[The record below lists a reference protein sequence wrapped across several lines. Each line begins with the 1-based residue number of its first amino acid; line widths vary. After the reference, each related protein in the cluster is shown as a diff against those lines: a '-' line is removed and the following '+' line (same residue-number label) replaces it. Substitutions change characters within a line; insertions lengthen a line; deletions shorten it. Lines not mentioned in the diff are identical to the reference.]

1 MMATSKTRLRTRSR
15 LPSVER
21 LEARRLMAVGF
32 DQVALPAG
40 DVATGLLT
48 TAGDGSVWMT
58 AEAGTGSTAQP
69 EILRLDPATGLTT
82 VAASLPAGTDPIG
95 LTKGPDG
102 SIWMISAR
110 ADGTG
115 LVTDFGPNG
124 TLTEGLPDA
133 PTSFA
138 FGADGDLYATAQ
150 HTNAD
155 GSQNGEILRLD
166 PATIRVTTFTLT
178 DSGKS
183 LGSMTL
189 GPDGNVWFA
198 EQDAEEF
205 GHIAPDGTIA
215 TMALPSQ
222 VGSGVLAPGAASYVL
237 FARTSLGLVYG
248 IGADGTAALL
258 SDMTDLDPQE
268 YVAGANGSVWFTS
281 WGVQSGI
288 GKLDTSGNTQAY
300 GGNVNIYDGGLPDVT
315 HSYSFNGEYPNSP
328 AGLTSDNQ
336 GGCWYTIQNGTALCM
351 RVRPLYC
358 PSRPTF
364 MTAWMG
370 TLYDMETRVRWP
382 RTPQPTRTQ

>member
-40 DVATGLLT
+40 DVATGLLA

-69 EILRLDPATGLTT
+69 EILRLDPATGLTS

-166 PATIRVTTFTLT
+166 PATIRVTTFPLT

-198 EQDAEEF
+198 EHGRGA
-205 GHIAPDGTIA
+205 IRPDRARWHDHDDGV
-215 TMALPSQ
+215 ALA
-222 VGSGVLAPGAASYVL
+222 G
-237 FARTSLGLVYG
+237 RLG
-248 IGADGTAALL
+248 
-258 SDMTDLDPQE
+258 
-268 YVAGANGSVWFTS
+268 
-281 WGVQSGI
+281 
-288 GKLDTSGNTQAY
+288 
-300 GGNVNIYDGGLPDVT
+300 
-315 HSYSFNGEYPNSP
+315 
-328 AGLTSDNQ
+328 
-336 GGCWYTIQNGTALCM
+336 
-351 RVRPLYC
+351 R
-358 PSRPTF
+358 
-364 MTAWMG
+364 
-370 TLYDMETRVRWP
+370 
-382 RTPQPTRTQ
+382 TRTWRGELRAFRQNIARFGIRNRSRRDGRAPIRHDRP